1 MDPATEATDAWWR
14 QRANDVGSA
23 LQDASLLRAAA
34 PALELVVAYLASNAI
49 ALLDDALERLPAVAQ
64 KVSETNQLFIH
75 VNVIATQTLSF
86 GLVTSPWAVSAV
98 QSRSI
103 RAPAR
108 NATHAEPASQ
118 AATPVILSLR
128 ENARDLVSDVL
139 RDVMWPTGKTT
150 LVVTHAKST
159 GHPILS
165 VCALRSQSW

>member
-1 MDPATEATDAWWR
+1 MGPATEATDDWWR

-34 PALELVVAYLASNAI
+34 PTLELVVAYLASD
-49 ALLDDALERLPAVAQ
+49 LLDDALERLPAVAQ

-75 VNVIATQTLSF
+75 LNVIATQTLSF

-103 RAPAR
+103 SAPAR

-118 AATPVILSLR
+118 ADTPVILSLR

-165 VCALRSQSW
+165 VCAL